1 MFRFSLVLAVL
12 AGGCSSPA
20 ADDAESIT
28 VGLLLPFTGTD
39 SATSSNFERAVL
51 YARDR
56 INEGGG
62 PKGRHIR
69 IVSADT
75 HSDVARAKQSAEAL
89 IAAGALVVI
98 GPESAEI
105 AAEIKPILDQHQVI
119 FLSPVVGAA
128 DDHDV
133 DCTTAWFRLAPS
145 SRALGEALAKQVI
158 AASLKSAAVLHSD
171 GAYDQALRQAFENR
185 FVALGGSVAFEG
197 TLFRDAQSYSD
208 TIGAALTP
216 PKVDAI
222 LLSTSPRSGALFV
235 NELAVYNPR
244 PKLFLSPLLKTDL
257 LLQNAAPEALEGA
270 MGVAPKI
277 FDTSDKFPQ
286 AFGARWLGDQPL
298 KGAFFYYDAL
308 AMIAFALER
317 SDLSDGRFEADRVRA
332 AIFAGTG
339 PFGESAQWDEI
350 ASSLPRIRV
359 GKDDYYTGLTGPIL
373 LQPCGGRR
381 SGASSNWQI
390 HAGAIT
396 LISP

>member
-1 MFRFSLVLAVL
+1 MKAVAMFRFLLVLAVL

-75 HSDVARAKQSAEAL
+75 HSDVARAKQSASPDRRGCARRHRARER
-89 IAAGALVVI
+89 G
-98 GPESAEI
+98 ESPRRSNRSSTSI
-105 AAEIKPILDQHQVI
+105 RSSFFHR
-119 FLSPVVGAA
+119 S
-128 DDHDV
+128 
-133 DCTTAWFRLAPS
+133 LAPPMITTS
-145 SRALGEALAKQVI
+145 TARRRGFGWPHLLVPSAKRSRKQVI

-185 FVALGGSVAFEG
+185 FAALAAASRSRA
-197 TLFRDAQSYSD
+197 TLFRDAQSYLRHHRRRPHASQGRRD
-208 TIGAALTP
+208 LA
-216 PKVDAI
+216 VDVAS
-222 LLSTSPRSGALFV
+222 LGALFV

-298 KGAFFYYDAL
+298 EGAFFYYDAL

-339 PFGESAQWDEI
+339 PVRRIGSMGRDRHLAP
-350 ASSLPRIRV
+350 AHPRR
-359 GKDDYYTGLTGPIL
+359 
-373 LQPCGGRR
+373 
-381 SGASSNWQI
+381 
-390 HAGAIT
+390 
-396 LISP
+396 